1 MLLPLKHLSSALA
14 LRPPGYAL
22 RPICLLLCSV
32 FFSLQG
38 YAKPLVVATYA
49 YPDIDR
55 QAAVTPLANWLAAQ
69 QQQQVTVIVAT
80 KPDELVKL
88 AVQGKADLVVPNLVA
103 YLQIQQQTKTMLNF
117 LVPAGQQ
124 AQQQAVY
131 TSSLLGKNVTEF
143 QQLQLLLQQGQPVTV
158 FAVWPDSASG
168 GLVATAELKQQ
179 LAGQF
184 LKLTFE
190 YAGSHQAVL
199 PALAASEQGLGI
211 VATATLPAQ
220 LPKGVSEIWRS
231 AELPFGALLCN
242 SQTLPCDQ
250 LSQKLSKA
258 PQAEAVLKGL
268 QQGWAEFRQSTTLAP
283 VDEAPYLQLR
293 SLLNTGSAP

>member
-1 MLLPLKHLSSALA
+1 MQVPLMSLCFALLRQPLRLLLPL
-14 LRPPGYAL
+14 
-22 RPICLLLCSV
+22 LLCCV

-38 YAKPLVVATYA
+38 HSKPLVVATYA
-49 YPDIDR
+49 YPDINR

-69 QQQQVTVIVAT
+69 QQQQVTVLVAT
-80 KPDELVKL
+80 KPDELVQL

-124 AQQQAVY
+124 TQQQAVY
-131 TSSLLGKNVTEF
+131 TSSVLGKNVTNF
-143 QQLQLLLQQGQPVTV
+143 QQLQLLLPQGQPLTV

-168 GLVATAELKQQ
+168 GLIATAALKQQ

-184 LKLTFE
+184 LKLKFN
-190 YAGSHQAVL
+190 YVGSHQAVL

-211 VATATLPAQ
+211 VASATLPAQ
-220 LPKGVSEIWRS
+220 LPKDVSEIWRS

-242 SQTLPCDQ
+242 SQTLPCNQ
-250 LSQKLSKA
+250 LSQQLSKA
-258 PQAEAVLKGL
+258 PEAAAVLQGL
-268 QQGWAEFRQSTTLAP
+268 QQGWAEFGQSTHLTP
-283 VDEAPYLQLR
+283 VDDAPYQPLR
-293 SLLNTGSAP
+293 DLLSTGSAK